1 MGRAKQVT
9 HSPHRKSS
17 INKVTNPKPRRK
29 SSLLALV
36 SPDDVTEG
44 TLEVWR
50 TLPSKIR
57 QDPSLL
63 PFQVENERVN
73 GAYVRWGLLYEC
85 HKIIWL
91 FRVLGYG
98 VAGPSGINDD
108 VEQEE
113 NVETNDEDA
122 VQVHFP
128 NDYPPGRLENVK
140 WAFIHPHEIS
150 IFPPIVIAFSISCIR

>member
-1 MGRAKQVT
+1 MGRAKQAT

-17 INKVTNPKPRRK
+17 INKVANPKPRRK

-36 SPDDVTEG
+36 SPDDVNEG

-73 GAYVRWGLLYEC
+73 GVYE
-85 HKIIWL
+85 
-91 FRVLGYG
+91 R
-98 VAGPSGINDD
+98 
-108 VEQEE
+108 
-113 NVETNDEDA
+113 
-122 VQVHFP
+122 
-128 NDYPPGRLENVK
+128 
-140 WAFIHPHEIS
+140 
-150 IFPPIVIAFSISCIR
+150 